1 MELVGEK
8 RCRMAHLAMELV
20 LGAIA
25 EMAGAGYR
33 EGATVHLELRHRKR
47 RSMYRWRE
55 GLTYVSFGGCR

>member
-25 EMAGAGYR
+25 EMAGAGYH

-55 GLTYVSFGGCR
+55 GLTDVSFGGCR